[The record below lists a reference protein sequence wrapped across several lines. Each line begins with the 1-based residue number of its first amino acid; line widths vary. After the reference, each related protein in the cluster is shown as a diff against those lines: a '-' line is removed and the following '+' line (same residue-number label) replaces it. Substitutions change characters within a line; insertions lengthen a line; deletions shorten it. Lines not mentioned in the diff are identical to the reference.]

1 MAGTLAVDYFC
12 TISHFIIDSLTIPA
26 ITYSQHAIQHG
37 IRKGLNMSDFTECF
51 LEEAKTHGEAQ
62 AAFKT
67 AIKLGVL
74 SENPTCLDF
83 AGKWMYMGKSE
94 KRLAFKNIN
103 TREYIHCI
111 IAKAA

>member
-1 MAGTLAVDYFC
+1 
-12 TISHFIIDSLTIPA
+12 
-26 ITYSQHAIQHG
+26 
-37 IRKGLNMSDFTECF
+37 MSDFTECF
-51 LEEAKTHGEAQ
+51 LEEAKTHSEAQ

-74 SENPTCLDF
+74 SDKPSRLDF

-94 KRLAFKNIN
+94 KGLAFKNIN

-111 IAKAA
+111 LTKAA